1 MCSNKQLY
9 KILFNNNL
17 CDNKTHSKHIL
28 NDERIDST
36 IFLIEETI
44 TMYYHLH
51 FVNK

>member
-1 MCSNKQLY
+1 MCLNKQLY

-36 IFLIEETI
+36 N
-44 TMYYHLH
+44 
-51 FVNK
+51 FVNIRNNYNVLSFAFRQ